1 MTASLSP
8 KAAEGRLSGRI
19 GPTHLERLAIVY
31 VRQSTP
37 QQIERNQ
44 ESTRL
49 QYALVE
55 RATQLGW
62 SADQVVV
69 IDDDLGRS
77 GQSIEGRPGFQR
89 LVAEVGLDHVGI
101 ILGIEMSRLARSCR
115 DWYQLLEICAVF
127 GTLLGDTEGIYD
139 VGNFNDRLLLG
150 LKGTMSEAELH
161 VLKARMLAGRQAK
174 AARGE
179 LWQPVP
185 IGYQRLPSG
194 EVVQD
199 PDEEARAV
207 VALIFAVFERDRT
220 VGAVLRHLVDHQ
232 IALPCRAWGGLNRG
246 QLEWHRPTGA
256 RSAIF
261 CTTRFMPA
269 PTSMA
274 DGCGIR
280 GASSRGAPEP
290 GAG

>member
-1 MTASLSP
+1 MTTSLSP

-55 RATQLGW
+55 RAVQLGW
-62 SADQVVV
+62 PVGQVVV
-69 IDDDLGRS
+69 IDDDRS
-77 GQSIEGRPGFQR
+77 GKSMEGRLGFQR

-115 DWYQLLEICAVF
+115 DWHQLLEICALF

-139 VGNFNDRLLLG
+139 PQSFHDRLLLG

-161 VLKARMLAGRQAK
+161 VLKCACWLDGRPRR
-174 AARGE
+174 RGVSCGS
-179 LWQPVP
+179 L
-185 IGYQRLPSG
+185 
-194 EVVQD
+194 
-199 PDEEARAV
+199 
-207 VALIFAVFERDRT
+207 
-220 VGAVLRHLVDHQ
+220 
-232 IALPCRAWGGLNRG
+232 CR
-246 QLEWHRPTGA
+246 
-256 RSAIF
+256 
-261 CTTRFMPA
+261 
-269 PTSMA
+269 
-274 DGCGIR
+274 
-280 GASSRGAPEP
+280 
-290 GAG
+290 

>member
-1 MTASLSP
+1 MTASISP
-8 KAAEGRLSGRI
+8 KAAESRLSGRI

-62 SADQVVV
+62 SADQGVV
-69 IDDDLGRS
+69 IDDDRS

-89 LVAEVGLDHVGI
+89 LVAEAGFGHVGI
-101 ILGIEMSRLARSCR
+101 ILGIDMSRLARSCR

-150 LKGTMSEAELH
+150 L
-161 VLKARMLAGRQAK
+161 
-174 AARGE
+174 RG
-179 LWQPVP
+179 
-185 IGYQRLPSG
+185 
-194 EVVQD
+194 
-199 PDEEARAV
+199 
-207 VALIFAVFERDRT
+207 
-220 VGAVLRHLVDHQ
+220 
-232 IALPCRAWGGLNRG
+232 C
-246 QLEWHRPTGA
+246 
-256 RSAIF
+256 
-261 CTTRFMPA
+261 
-269 PTSMA
+269 
-274 DGCGIR
+274 
-280 GASSRGAPEP
+280 
-290 GAG
+290 

>member
-1 MTASLSP
+1 MTASISP

-55 RATQLGW
+55 RAVQLGW
-62 SADQVVV
+62 SADQV
-69 IDDDLGRS
+69 IDDDRS

-115 DWYQLLEICAVF
+115 DWHQLLEICAVF

-139 VGNFNDRLLLG
+139 VGN
-150 LKGTMSEAELH
+150 
-161 VLKARMLAGRQAK
+161 
-174 AARGE
+174 
-179 LWQPVP
+179 
-185 IGYQRLPSG
+185 
-194 EVVQD
+194 
-199 PDEEARAV
+199 
-207 VALIFAVFERDRT
+207 
-220 VGAVLRHLVDHQ
+220 
-232 IALPCRAWGGLNRG
+232 
-246 QLEWHRPTGA
+246 TG
-256 RSAIF
+256 S
-261 CTTRFMPA
+261 CW
-269 PTSMA
+269 
-274 DGCGIR
+274 D
-280 GASSRGAPEP
+280 
-290 GAG
+290 